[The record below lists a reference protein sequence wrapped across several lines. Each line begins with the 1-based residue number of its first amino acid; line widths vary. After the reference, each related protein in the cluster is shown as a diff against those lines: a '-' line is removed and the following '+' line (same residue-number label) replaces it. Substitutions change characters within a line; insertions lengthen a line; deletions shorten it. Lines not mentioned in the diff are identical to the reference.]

1 MISPGEAFSIFE
13 KWQNEGS
20 FLYLFTAAETGKTR
34 LQAAVSEVVRNSS
47 MLRIVAGP
55 SDTHAVMM
63 SIDLQGASFEY
74 SDTRETPDPELAAR
88 GWVCFLTAFLPSGST
103 YLFAECVVEDNH
115 T

>member
-20 FLYLFTAAETGKTR
+20 FLYLFTAAETGKVR
-34 LQAAVSEVVRNSS
+34 VQAAVSEVIKNSS
-47 MLRIVAGP
+47 TLRIVARP
-55 SDTHAVMM
+55 SDRGTVMM
-63 SIDLQGASFEY
+63 SLDLKGASFEY
-74 SDTRETPDPELAAR
+74 SDTRETPDPELAAQ
-88 GWVCFLTAFLPSGST
+88 GWVCFVTAFLPSGPT

>member
-20 FLYLFTAAETGKTR
+20 FLYLFTAAETGKAR
-34 LQAAVSEVVRNSS
+34 LQAAVSEVVKKSS
-47 MLRIVAGP
+47 TLRIVARP
-55 SDTHAVMM
+55 SDTDAVMM

-74 SDTRETPDPELAAR
+74 SDTRETPDPELAAQ

-103 YLFAECVVEDNH
+103 YLFAECVVEDTH